1 MKRLRVV
8 VLTLLIASTFTCGD
22 STTPMPAALIT
33 GPGWLPLQLETS
45 ATDAGGVLVTIRGG
59 AVDSVRSAVHD
70 VFSKRVG
77 PLMKVAIIGDLTAGV
92 IAEIFVPD
100 TERASNYSASVDQ
113 AAGRT
118 LEQRDVAD
126 YEVKVG
132 GL

>member
-22 STTPMPAALIT
+22 STTPMPALIT

-126 YEVKVG
+126 YGVKVG